1 SKSFLLKLFESFYMQ
16 RWNDRMRP
24 FELVEADKQAH
35 KMIAAWMITR
45 LHDKPVSEI
54 ALIEAHLFEMLQRI
68 EITDLKP
75 QVYYRI
81 KENKDEYRR
90 LNEWIIKRIEP
101 LLKPVGHGL
110 FERFSDYF
118 LNETPSLEKEIIGA
132 AHIFASRWEFG
143 LVKQLNGY
151 NTDTKKISD
160 HLDSEWEKQHYLKG
174 VSRFISEGKYV
185 EFMNLCG
192 QLRFQYRW
200 SNRHR
205 SPRTSVLGHMLM
217 VAQFGYL
224 FSLDA
229 DGCEKRKVNN
239 YFTGLF
245 HDLPEVLT
253 RDIISPVKRSVEGME
268 ELIAQYEAEQME
280 IEVFSLLPDSW
291 REEIALYTNNEFS
304 DSVMKG
310 GSRVVVKPNE
320 ISQKYNQ
327 DVFSPRDGR
336 LVRAAD
342 HLSAYIEAHE
352 AVRNGSGS
360 PDIKEAL
367 IHLSEEYRGKA
378 MCGVSIGQV
387 FEDFR
392 S

>member
-1 SKSFLLKLFESFYMQ
+1 MQ

-35 KMIAAWMITR
+35 KMITAWMISR

-54 ALIEAHLFEMLQRI
+54 ELIEAHLFEMLQRI

-110 FERFSDYF
+110 FERFRDYF
-118 LNETPSLEKEIIGA
+118 LNETPSLEKEIMGA

-151 NTDTKKISD
+151 STDTQKISD
-160 HLDSEWEKQHYLKG
+160 HLDAEWEKQHYLKG
-174 VSRFISEGKYV
+174 VSRFVSEGKYE
-185 EFMNLCG
+185 EFLNLCG

-229 DGCEKRKVNN
+229 GGCEKRKINN

-268 ELIAQYEAEQME
+268 ELIAQYESEQME
-280 IEVFSLLPDSW
+280 IEVYSLLPDSW
-291 REEIALYTNNEFS
+291 RDEIALYTHNEFS
-304 DSVMKG
+304 DSIVENGQRKL
-310 GSRVVVKPNE
+310 VEKDEINQHYNE
-320 ISQKYNQ
+320 NS
-327 DVFSPRDGR
+327 FSPRDGR

-367 IHLSEEYRGKA
+367 IHLSKHYRGKTI
-378 MCGVSIGQV
+378 CGIGIGRV